1 MSTAKPAVRL
11 LVTPAGL
18 KELDT
23 RNDVCVVIDVLR
35 ACTTI
40 AHALAAGAQ
49 GVIPVETVEEAMRLA
64 ATLDKDS
71 TLLCGERDSVRIEGF
86 DLGNSPLEYTPAVV
100 GGKTLVFSSTNGAR
114 ALVAVAGAKECLAAS
129 FLTLRAAARRA
140 AAGEDVTIVCA
151 GSGAFF
157 SLEDFVCAGMLIDQ
171 IASLRTSGIRLDDG
185 ARAAVETARDLGRD
199 LLATVQETDHGRD
212 LARLGFGADIALACE
227 VDRFPFVPALRD
239 GRIAAETTA
248 ATPRAR

>member
-1 MSTAKPAVRL
+1 VSAVTPAVRL

-18 KELDT
+18 QELDT
-23 RNDVCVVIDVLR
+23 KKDVCIVIDVLR

-49 GVIPVETVEEAMRLA
+49 GIIPVETVEEAMRLA
-64 ATLDKDS
+64 ATLDKES
-71 TLLCGERDSVRIEGF
+71 TLLCGERESVRIEGF
-86 DLGNSPLEYTPAVV
+86 DLGNSPLEYTPDVV

-114 ALVAVAGAKECLAAS
+114 ALVGVAGAKECLAAS
-129 FLTLRAAARRA
+129 FLTLRAAAQRA
-140 AAGEDVTIVCA
+140 AGAGNITIICA

-157 SLEDFVCAGMLIDQ
+157 SLEDFLCAGMLVDQ
-171 IASLRTSGIRLDDG
+171 IAGLSEENVALDDG
-185 ARAAVETARDLGRD
+185 ARAALETARHLGRD
-199 LLATVQETDHGRD
+199 LLETVQATDHGRN
-212 LARLGFGADIALACE
+212 LARLGFADDIVLACE

-239 GRIAAETTA
+239 GRIAAEPAA